1 MLPRALPSSVVAAS
15 NAAFLDSLP
24 LLCSQECFD
33 VFLHVVPVPGR
44 MRCGHYNS
52 IIVIPSTIIVIPGI
66 NAKKSWFL
74 SRAKIDIPLQIGI
87 PMGPYEPAVLP
98 ILVFESGEISL

>member
-1 MLPRALPSSVVAAS
+1 MFFVGARRVLRPIREWSFYSSRLPGTEGRNGVKELFSRSTTARQDKQILSFDRLRTGAL
-15 NAAFLDSLP
+15 L
-24 LLCSQECFD
+24 
-33 VFLHVVPVPGR
+33 R
-44 MRCGHYNS
+44 M
-52 IIVIPSTIIVIPGI
+52 GI